1 MFRKCVSIASA
12 LLILGSAALTASAKE
27 VVYDKPDDAQLFCDF
42 NTAFPGAGSDAAL
55 NIPTGNGNNQIRI
68 IAAENAT
75 LPRKRRPRAVII
87 RC

>member
-42 NTAFPGAGSDAAL
+42 NTAFPGPEVTRRSTSPPA
-55 NIPTGNGNNQIRI
+55 TEI
-68 IAAENAT
+68 IKSG
-75 LPRKRRPRAVII
+75 L
-87 RC
+87 